1 MENVEFIG
9 QYFDEMKEIIKKI
22 DRQRIG
28 SVIDA
33 LMRAREGGNTIYIM
47 GNGGSASTATHFT
60 CDLSKVTIVGDKKR
74 FKVRDI
80 HRAAQEP
87 FQGGR
92 RRHRLQRA
100 RRLWQRKGRN
110 MVAKPPEGP
119 PICERPGRHGHR
131 IQRLRRRSDE
141 RARRHLR
148 RCSIRFNAPCG
159 VVPSRA

>member
-74 FKVRDI
+74 FKVMCLNDNI
-80 HRAAQEP
+80 PLVSALTNDDGWSEIYI
-87 FQGGR
+87 
-92 RRHRLQRA
+92 
-100 RRLWQRKGRN
+100 
-110 MVAKPPEGP
+110 E
-119 PICERPGRHGHR
+119 
-131 IQRLRRRSDE
+131 
-141 RARRHLR
+141 
-148 RCSIRFNAPCG
+148 
-159 VVPSRA
+159 